1 MSRSICVVT
10 GSRAD
15 YGLLRWVMEDIEA
28 AEDLTLQIVASGMHL
43 SPRFGQTLDAIE
55 ADGLT
60 VDWEVEM
67 LLASDTPSGV
77 TKSIGM
83 GIIGFADAFERLKPE
98 IVVILGDRFEALAAA
113 VAAIVARIPIA
124 HIHGGEVTEGAL
136 DDAFRHAITKM
147 ASLHFVAA
155 EPYRR
160 RVVQLGESEE
170 TVFMVGGMG
179 LDSIERLKLLD
190 RPELEESLGC
200 QLGTKSLL
208 VTFHPV
214 TLEAESSLAQLGEL
228 LAALKERG
236 DTRLIFTLPNADP
249 GGHSHAG
256 LIEEFARSNSNAL
269 VVTSLGQQRYLSCL
283 REVDGVVGNSSSG
296 LLEAPSLGTG
306 TVDIGSR
313 QLGRLRAPSVLSSN
327 PLEGEI
333 SAAIDRLYSPDFR
346 EIVKD
351 RVSPYGSAGASRK
364 IVALLQGV
372 SLTEIKAKRFVD
384 LPWIAEE

>member
-1 MSRSICVVT
+1 MSRSIWVVT

-155 EPYRR
+155 EQYRR

-208 VTFHPV
+208 VTFHPL

-228 LAALKERG
+228 LAAL
-236 DTRLIFTLPNADP
+236 
-249 GGHSHAG
+249 
-256 LIEEFARSNSNAL
+256 
-269 VVTSLGQQRYLSCL
+269 
-283 REVDGVVGNSSSG
+283 
-296 LLEAPSLGTG
+296 
-306 TVDIGSR
+306 
-313 QLGRLRAPSVLSSN
+313 
-327 PLEGEI
+327 
-333 SAAIDRLYSPDFR
+333 
-346 EIVKD
+346 
-351 RVSPYGSAGASRK
+351 
-364 IVALLQGV
+364 
-372 SLTEIKAKRFVD
+372 
-384 LPWIAEE
+384 

>member
-15 YGLLRWVMEDIEA
+15 YGLLRWVMADIEA
-28 AEDLTLQIVASGMHL
+28 AEDLTLQIIASGMHL

-55 ADGLT
+55 MDGLT

-77 TKSIGM
+77 TKSIGL
-83 GIIGFADAFERLKPE
+83 GIIGFADAYERLKPD

-113 VAAIVARIPIA
+113 VAAVVGRIPIA

-147 ASLHFVAA
+147 ASLHYVAA

-160 RVVQLGESEE
+160 RVIQLGESEE
-170 TVFMVGGMG
+170 KVFVVGGMG
-179 LDSIERLKLLD
+179 LDCIERLQLLD

-200 QLGTKSLL
+200 QLGTRSLL
-208 VTFHPV
+208 ITFHPV
-214 TLEAESSLAQLGEL
+214 TLEAESSLEQLGEL
-228 LAALKERG
+228 LAALEERG

-249 GGHSHAG
+249 GGHGHAG
-256 LIEEFARSNSNAL
+256 LVEEFARSNSNAL
-269 VVTSLGQQRYLSCL
+269 VVTSLGQRRYLSCL

-313 QLGRLRAPSVLSSN
+313 QLGRLRAPSVLSCN
-327 PLEGEI
+327 PLRAEI
-333 SAAIDRLYSPDFR
+333 SATIDRLYSPDFR
-346 EIVKD
+346 EILKV
-351 RVSPYGSAGASRK
+351 RESPYGSAGASAK
-364 IVALLQGV
+364 VVASLQGV
-372 SLTEIKAKRFVD
+372 SLTEIRAKPFVD
-384 LPWIAEE
+384 LPWMAAE

>member
-77 TKSIGM
+77 TKSIGI

-98 IVVILGDRFEALAAA
+98 IVVILGDRFEALAAT

-136 DDAFRHAITKM
+136 DDVFRHAITKM

-228 LAALKERG
+228 LAALKERS
-236 DTRLIFTLPNADP
+236 DTRLIFTLPNADS
-249 GGHSHAG
+249 GGHSHAAF
-256 LIEEFARSNSNAL
+256 IEEFARSNSNAL
-269 VVTSLGQQRYLSCL
+269 VVASLGQRRYLSCL

-313 QLGRLRAPSVLSSN
+313 QLGRLRAPSVLSSG
-327 PLEGEI
+327 PSEGEI

-346 EIVKD
+346 EILKD

>member
-1 MSRSICVVT
+1 
-10 GSRAD
+10 
-15 YGLLRWVMEDIEA
+15 MEDIEA

-179 LDSIERLKLLD
+179 LDSIERLQLLD

-236 DTRLIFTLPNADP
+236 DTRLIFTLPNADS

-256 LIEEFARSNSNAL
+256 LIEEFARSNPNAL
-269 VVTSLGQQRYLSCL
+269 VVKSLGQQRYLSCL

-346 EIVKD
+346 EILKD
-351 RVSPYGSAGASRK
+351 RVSPYGSAGASEQ

-372 SLTEIKAKRFVD
+372 SLAEIKIKRFVD